1 MVATSLASGALFTI
15 QGWQAMNMWAVPVL
29 LLAGA
34 AVLWL
39 ASVRRHRNRT
49 A

>member
-1 MVATSLASGALFTI
+1 LFTI

-34 AVLWL
+34 GLLWL
-39 ASVRRHRNRT
+39 AWMRRHRTRT
-49 A
+49 V